1 MSILKEKQSQ
11 QEEKY
16 TERKGRRNG
25 EDKGRRERRGRREK
39 AVLEGAKRRS
49 PPSISDTC
57 RIEDSVGGELMEKG
71 RRQTEQ
77 YGKRLWHECAW

>member
-25 EDKGRRERRGRREK
+25 EDKGRREKRGRREK
-39 AVLEGAKRRS
+39 ETERNS
-49 PPSISDTC
+49 
-57 RIEDSVGGELMEKG
+57 EK
-71 RRQTEQ
+71 
-77 YGKRLWHECAW
+77 K